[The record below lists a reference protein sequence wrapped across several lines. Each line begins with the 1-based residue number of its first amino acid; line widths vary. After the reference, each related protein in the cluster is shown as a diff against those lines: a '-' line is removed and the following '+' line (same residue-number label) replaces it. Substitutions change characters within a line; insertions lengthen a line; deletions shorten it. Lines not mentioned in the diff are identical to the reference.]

1 VDSEFV
7 TLSDEQ
13 LEMVS
18 GGDGITGPINLT
30 ATATAANSLEVATAN
45 SSFTVTANGST
56 ANVAN
61 AAAQAASVASAANI
75 LGSTFS
81 NGAGTGTFTL

>member
-1 VDSEFV
+1 MDSEFV

-13 LEMVS
+13 LEMVT
-18 GGDGITGPINLT
+18 GGDSITGPINLT
-30 ATATAANSLEVATAN
+30 ATATAANSLNVATAN
-45 SSFTVTANGST
+45 TNLAVTATGST

-81 NGAGTGTFTL
+81 HVTLQ

>member
-1 VDSEFV
+1 MDSEFV

-13 LEMVS
+13 LEMVT
-18 GGDGITGPINLT
+18 GGDGITGPISLT
-30 ATATAANSLEVATAN
+30 ATATAANSLNVATAN
-45 SSFTVTANGST
+45 TGLVVTATGTNT

-81 NGAGTGTFTL
+81 NVTLQ